1 MKDIHNKLEPDK
13 NDDKLMIKINL
24 SFIICIPIIF

>member
-24 SFIICIPIIF
+24 SFIIFIPIIF